1 MGEAAA
7 AGAAPHS
14 EAAADPEAA
23 TNQRV
28 PEAAREV
35 DPSAPGSAP
44 RAPQGQ
50 RCIEFLHGGH
60 SAAGPST
67 VYKTVEHNT
76 AGHSADQWN
85 TLRPGTTHHSV
96 HKRRDNSSRAGHSV
110 EQCITEHCGFC
121 RDIMVHHR
129 KTGATETHVILCS
142 YEMSSC

>member
-44 RAPQGQ
+44 GAPQGQ
-50 RCIEFLHGGH
+50 RR
-60 SAAGPST
+60 T
-67 VYKTVEHNT
+67 
-76 AGHSADQWN
+76 
-85 TLRPGTTHHSV
+85 
-96 HKRRDNSSRAGHSV
+96 
-110 EQCITEHCGFC
+110 
-121 RDIMVHHR
+121 
-129 KTGATETHVILCS
+129 
-142 YEMSSC
+142 